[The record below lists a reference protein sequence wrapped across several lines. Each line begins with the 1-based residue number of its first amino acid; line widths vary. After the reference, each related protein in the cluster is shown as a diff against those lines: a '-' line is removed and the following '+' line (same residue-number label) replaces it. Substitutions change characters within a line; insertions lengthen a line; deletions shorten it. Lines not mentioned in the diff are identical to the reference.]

1 VCLSQA
7 DFLRRRELS
16 NCLRVEHGHLELG
29 LVAVGAP
36 WAFRGG
42 SGSLGKLR
50 GSNHHT
56 AQGLTNKLIA
66 FDLLFCSSDIS
77 TILSPSRE
85 VSGAVLV
92 PSDTGRP
99 S

>member
-1 VCLSQA
+1 MCLSQA

-16 NCLRVEHGHLELG
+16 NYLQVEHGHLELG

-50 GSNHHT
+50 G
-56 AQGLTNKLIA
+56 
-66 FDLLFCSSDIS
+66 
-77 TILSPSRE
+77 
-85 VSGAVLV
+85 
-92 PSDTGRP
+92 
-99 S
+99 